1 MTPEPDFTWREWV
14 AVVVILVADFISG
27 LIACDMLQPRCAAA
41 AEEKL
46 PAYLT
51 SMDDAC
57 VGDYTIPSERFARC
71 FSRMY
76 NALYNA
82 GRDVQEIVHIYGVL
96 GELQKQVNELS
107 RHVAALRVREALRE
121 QREGTP

>member
-1 MTPEPDFTWREWV
+1 MTPEPDFTWREWI
-14 AVVVILVADFISG
+14 AVVVILVAGFISG

-57 VGDYTIPSERFARC
+57 VGDLDPKRAFRP
-71 FSRMY
+71 M
-76 NALYNA
+76 LQP
-82 GRDVQEIVHIYGVL
+82 DV
-96 GELQKQVNELS
+96 
-107 RHVAALRVREALRE
+107 
-121 QREGTP
+121 

>member
-1 MTPEPDFTWREWV
+1 
-14 AVVVILVADFISG
+14 
-27 LIACDMLQPRCAAA
+27 
-41 AEEKL
+41 
-46 PAYLT
+46 
-51 SMDDAC
+51 
-57 VGDYTIPSERFARC
+57 
-71 FSRMY
+71 MY

>member
-1 MTPEPDFTWREWV
+1 
-14 AVVVILVADFISG
+14 
-27 LIACDMLQPRCAAA
+27 MLQ
-41 AEEKL
+41 
-46 PAYLT
+46 
-51 SMDDAC
+51 
-57 VGDYTIPSERFARC
+57 
-71 FSRMY
+71 RMY

-121 QREGTP
+121 QWAGTP

>member
-1 MTPEPDFTWREWV
+1 
-14 AVVVILVADFISG
+14 
-27 LIACDMLQPRCAAA
+27 MLQ
-41 AEEKL
+41 
-46 PAYLT
+46 
-51 SMDDAC
+51 
-57 VGDYTIPSERFARC
+57 
-71 FSRMY
+71 RMY